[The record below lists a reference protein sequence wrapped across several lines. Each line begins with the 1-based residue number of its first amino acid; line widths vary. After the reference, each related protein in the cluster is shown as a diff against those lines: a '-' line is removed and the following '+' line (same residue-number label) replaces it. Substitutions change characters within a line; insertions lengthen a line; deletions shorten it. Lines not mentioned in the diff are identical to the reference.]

1 MSKARISRVNE
12 DDGEAYPVD
21 LSSHTGYVGPYSSG
35 PYQDP
40 SSLSP
45 YSPYQTE
52 YTRSG
57 GYDVVS
63 PDIPQSQSWRSGG
76 AQTPEFTFTRTATS
90 GPLGYSPIAPS
101 GPRLSQLISASL
113 PATLNPGMPAAYSNR
128 NSTTT
133 AEGGIEIEEIDQ
145 SYDGFKARRVLAVE
159 HDNTRSN
166 RGSTLTVP
174 GGTGGLG
181 REKSIVRRIS
191 TRIMST
197 VRGRP
202 KSGWSYQAGNGGDID
217 EEARLAETTADGY
230 SKVEGGED
238 AINYDLD
245 FFSADHVPAA
255 AVQAYQEHNMNPDF
269 AYTGNGEAIDLSS
282 FSGLDADK
290 DSDNFSLH
298 RAGNLESRAQT
309 AYYFPPNRDIPNWKP
324 FPMRTGFLLFLL
336 FLSLLL
342 LVGAEVLF
350 QFSDRGLLR
359 ADKKP
364 GILSF
369 FMVDDLDIVQFAMWK
384 YMPTVVGVIYGIL
397 WKITD
402 TEVKR
407 AEPYYQLSYGARGA
421 MAASTLNI
429 EYQTFWSLL
438 VPIAALK
445 HRQWVVVASSVASLV
460 AFAIVPMFL
469 SVFVKISPS
478 QKSRQQS
485 GKPDREIEKTIVVD
499 IVFTRILE
507 TTLVIIIVLNAYMTA
522 ALKKRRSGLL
532 GDPSGIAG
540 VAAMANKSHILMD
553 FQGLDSASEEKIHKQ
568 LNKRTY
574 LLHKGSLWQADF
586 LKESDRDNQA
596 PKAMNAHPLLLRLK
610 GGVPFLI
617 FLVVLAGLLPPMA
630 HPTPLN
636 VVIDK
641 TPWVLTA
648 LSVTIKSLWE
658 IVEKDMRMLEP
669 FWILY
674 NRHAPSSILTL
685 DYSATVPGWLVVKAL
700 FKGHYL
706 LAWVGFVSVLIEILT
721 VAMGSLDYN
730 GGEESGLSFRISFAF
745 SMGILFILIATM
757 ALVLHLRRHPFLPRQ
772 PGTISSVLAF
782 IHQSKML
789 VDFEGTEEASTAER
803 REKLKKL
810 GMTYAFG
817 WFQGRDGKRH
827 LGIDHEEIIAIYKF
841 GDDAHIGGRIEEVT
855 GWDRLDST

>member
-1 MSKARISRVNE
+1 MSKARISRL
-12 DDGEAYPVD
+12 DDDEAYPVD
-21 LSSHTGYVGPYSSG
+21 LSSHTGYLGSPYSSG
-35 PYQDP
+35 PYQDTP
-40 SSLSP
+40 ALSP

-57 GYDVVS
+57 GYNAVS
-63 PDIPQSQSWRSGG
+63 PDAPQSTWRSGR
-76 AQTPEFTFTRTATS
+76 QTPEFTFTRTATS

-101 GPRLSQLISASL
+101 GPRLSQLVSASL
-113 PATLNPGMPAAYSNR
+113 PATLNPGLPAAYSNR
-128 NSTTT
+128 NSMTDGAMET
-133 AEGGIEIEEIDQ
+133 EEIDQ
-145 SYDGFKARRVLAVE
+145 SYDGYRARRGLNVE
-159 HDNTRSN
+159 YDNTRSN

-174 GGTGGLG
+174 GGGGG
-181 REKSIVRRIS
+181 KGEGIVRRIS

-202 KSGWSYQAGNGGDID
+202 KSGWSYQVGNGGDID
-217 EEARLAETTADGY
+217 EESKPVETTAEGY
-230 SKVEGGED
+230 SRVEGGEE

-255 AVQAYQEHNMNPDF
+255 AVQAYQEHKNPDF
-269 AYTGNGEAIDLSS
+269 AYTGTGEAIDLSS

-324 FPMRTGFLLFLL
+324 FSMRTGFLIFLL
-336 FLSLLL
+336 LLSLIL
-342 LVGAEVLF
+342 LVGAEVLY

-359 ADKKP
+359 DDKKP
-364 GILSF
+364 GILTF
-369 FMVDDLDIVQFAMWK
+369 KVVDDLDIVQFAMWK

-402 TEVKR
+402 TEIKR
-407 AEPYYQLSYGARGA
+407 AEPYFQLSHGARGA

-469 SVFVKISPS
+469 SVFVKIAPS
-478 QKSRQQS
+478 QKWRQSQS
-485 GKPDREIEKTIVVD
+485 IPDRDIPKTIVVD

-507 TTLVIIIVLNAYMTA
+507 ATLIIIIVLNAYMIA
-522 ALKKRRSGLL
+522 ALGRRKSGLL

-586 LKESDRDNQA
+586 LKESDRDHQA
-596 PKAMNAHPLLLRLK
+596 PKPMNAHPLLLRLK

-617 FLVVLAGLLPPMA
+617 FMGILAGMLPAMVYSPR
-630 HPTPLN
+630 LN

-685 DYSATVPGWLVVKAL
+685 DYSATVPGWLVVKAIC
-700 FKGHYL
+700 KGHFL

-730 GGEESGLSFRISFAF
+730 GGEESNLSFSISFAF
-745 SMGILFILIATM
+745 SMGILFILIATLM
-757 ALVLHLRRHPFLPRQ
+757 LVLHLRRHTFLPRQ

-789 VDFEGTEEASTAER
+789 VHFEGTEEATTAER
-803 REKLKKL
+803 QAKLEKV

-817 WFQGRDGKRH
+817 WFKGRDGKRH
-827 LGIDHEEIIAIYKF
+827 LGIDHEEIIASYKF
-841 GDDAHIGGRIEEVT
+841 GSNSHSDGVLHELG
-855 GWDRLDST
+855 GWDRFDHNT